1 MSVLFKNDLNDSSM
15 SLTAVSEEEKR
26 ERGRGGVMKEVC
38 VYVSIAEFHSLEM
51 FTGY

>member
-26 ERGRGGVMKEVC
+26 ERGRGVMKEVC